1 MNAPGQEAKAALQ
14 QDVDISVSLCGIRLS
29 NPTILASG
37 VLGLS
42 RDLLLRV
49 AENGAGAAT
58 IKSVS
63 LEPREG
69 HPSPTIIAYE
79 AGMLNAVGYANA
91 GVESAAEEFRDVAN
105 MPIPIFASAIGSNAD
120 EFAAVA
126 EKLMKCGFA
135 ALELPLSCP
144 HTPGFGLLAG
154 HSSPEATEKITRA
167 VRQATDKPIF
177 VKVSPNVPALG
188 EQVLAALEAGA
199 DGISAVNTL
208 GPGMIINLETRRP
221 VLDFKVGGVSGPALR
236 PIAVRCVYD
245 VWAAMKKAGRQAPI
259 IGIGGVSTGP
269 HALEMIM
276 AGATAVGI
284 GTGVYQRG
292 IGVFRLV
299 ADELG
304 QECRRLG
311 IKSLDE
317 VRGAAHG

>member
-1 MNAPGQEAKAALQ
+1 MAEETESR
-14 QDVDISVSLCGIRLS
+14 DVNITANLCGINLS

-37 VLGLS
+37 VLGMS
-42 RDLLLRV
+42 RDLLVRV
-49 AENGAGAAT
+49 AKAGAGAAT

-69 HPSPTIIAYE
+69 HPNPTVIAYE

-91 GVESAAEEFRDVAN
+91 GVEEALKEFHDVST
-105 MPIPIFASAIGSNAD
+105 MPIPIIASAIGQDAD

-126 EKLMKCGFA
+126 ERLMAFGFA
-135 ALELPLSCP
+135 AIELPLSCP

-154 HSSPEATEKITRA
+154 HGTPEATEKISRA
-167 VRQATDKPIF
+167 VRSVTDRPIF
-177 VKVSPNVPALG
+177 VKISPNVPALG
-188 EQVLAALEAGA
+188 EVVLAALEGGA
-199 DGISAVNTL
+199 NGISAVNTM
-208 GPGMIINLETRRP
+208 GPGMIINVEARRP

-245 VWAAMKKAGRQAPI
+245 VVAAIREAGREAPV
-259 IGIGGVSTGP
+259 IGIGGVSTGR

-292 IGVFRLV
+292 IDVFRKV
-299 ADELG
+299 AQELTH
-304 QECRRLG
+304 ECRRLG
-311 IKSLDE
+311 IQSLGD